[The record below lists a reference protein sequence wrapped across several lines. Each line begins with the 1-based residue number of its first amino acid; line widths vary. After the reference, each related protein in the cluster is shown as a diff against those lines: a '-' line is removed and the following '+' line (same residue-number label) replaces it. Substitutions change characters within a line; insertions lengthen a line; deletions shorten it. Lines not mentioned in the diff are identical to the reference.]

1 MPGKLI
7 GHWPILLAL
16 LCPPIAN
23 IQAMP
28 EDRDQPIKI
37 TADSAERSEQVEETR
52 YTGNVVLTQGSLR
65 IEADSLVVH
74 NNDADL
80 IVATGAPATLKQT
93 PEPGKADINASAVRI
108 EYDRPRDQITLK
120 ETAKIEQDGAV
131 VMGAIINYQVLEQRV
146 IAVGDPSSQAKQRV
160 EVIIP
165 PDKVNTDSTKATSA
179 PQP

>member
-1 MPGKLI
+1 MPVK
-7 GHWPILLAL
+7 HRDARSF
-16 LCPPIAN
+16 IAAVLSVLT
-23 IQAMP
+23 ISAQAMP

-74 NNDADL
+74 NNAADL

-93 PEPGKADINASAVRI
+93 PEANKADVTASAQRI

-120 ETAKIEQDGAV
+120 QSAKIEQDGAV
-131 VMGAIINYQVLEQRV
+131 VTGAVINYQVAEQRV
-146 IAVGDPSSQAKQRV
+146 IAVGDSSSKVKQRV

-165 PDKVNTDSTKATSA
+165 PDRVNSDA
-179 PQP
+179 PAAQVKPR